1 MEGNLPELGIELWN
15 DHITTRK
22 GTKWDADREAHI
34 CSVLVHSSLKLPYD
48 GAAQERPRIFVCKPN
63 TCFKG
68 LLVLLVLLRKERL
81 DDEAE
86 ESCDLPSGLVI
97 RSGGGD
103 T

>member
-1 MEGNLPELGIELWN
+1 MEKNLPELGIELWN

-22 GTKWDADREAHI
+22 GAKWDADGEARI

-48 GAAQERPRIFVCKPN
+48 GTAQEWPRIFIRKPN

-68 LLVLLVLLRKERL
+68 LLVLPVLLRKKRL
-81 DDEAE
+81 ENEAE
-86 ESCDLPSGLVI
+86 QSCNLRSGLVI
-97 RSGGGD
+97 CSGGSD